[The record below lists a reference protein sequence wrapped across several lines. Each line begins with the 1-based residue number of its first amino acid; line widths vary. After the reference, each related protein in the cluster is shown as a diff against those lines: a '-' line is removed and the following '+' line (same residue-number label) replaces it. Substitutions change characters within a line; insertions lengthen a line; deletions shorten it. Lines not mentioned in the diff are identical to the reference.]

1 MKSKIKSATASQMTP
16 EAKGQLSKT
25 IRALRARLL
34 EDFKSANESMYKYAI
49 RRIDQAKLS
58 EANATRRQRIEDW
71 IAEQVRGEAGKK
83 SKRTAE
89 DFRRDIEKQA
99 AYTLLNRMLI
109 LRLMEAMGLHRGDL
123 VAKGW
128 NSDAYKSFRYFS
140 QEIVRGEDSEG
151 YSTLLQMVFDDLA
164 IDMPGLYGNT
174 GISDLIPV
182 PTKTLRAVIDAF
194 AEPELES
201 CWSDDMTLGW
211 VYQYWNDPEREALD
225 AKINDGGKIEPHEIA
240 SKTQM
245 FTERYMVDWLL
256 QNSLGPMWLAMCKKH
271 GWTPLAESSG
281 TLAALEQRRGEWRA
295 KRDAGEVALT
305 DLMPLNNDME
315 HRWAYYVPQEIPEDA
330 IEYAPKTV
338 REIKILDPA
347 VGSGHFLVVAFDLL
361 YALYME

>member
-1 MKSKIKSATASQMTP
+1 MVMTP

-25 IRALRARLL
+25 IRALRTRLL
-34 EDFKSANESMYKYAI
+34 EDFKSANESTYKYAI

-151 YSTLLQMVFDDLA
+151 LPRTRNCSQRGSQQQTMPMALNEQFSRVCIALILST
-164 IDMPGLYGNT
+164 
-174 GISDLIPV
+174 
-182 PTKTLRAVIDAF
+182 
-194 AEPELES
+194 
-201 CWSDDMTLGW
+201 
-211 VYQYWNDPEREALD
+211 
-225 AKINDGGKIEPHEIA
+225 
-240 SKTQM
+240 
-245 FTERYMVDWLL
+245 
-256 QNSLGPMWLAMCKKH
+256 
-271 GWTPLAESSG
+271 
-281 TLAALEQRRGEWRA
+281 
-295 KRDAGEVALT
+295 
-305 DLMPLNNDME
+305 
-315 HRWAYYVPQEIPEDA
+315 
-330 IEYAPKTV
+330 
-338 REIKILDPA
+338 
-347 VGSGHFLVVAFDLL
+347 
-361 YALYME
+361 